1 MCVAVTY
8 SNTVRQKQ
16 PDIKTY
22 YTVSISMGQ
31 CAGTSMHYIS
41 TSNFTF
47 TMFNQ
52 LLKISAEG
60 QPY

>member
-1 MCVAVTY
+1 MCVTVTY

-22 YTVSISMGQ
+22 YTVSIPMGQ
-31 CAGTSMHYIS
+31 RAGTSMHHIS
-41 TSNFTF
+41 TSSFTV

-52 LLKISAEG
+52 LLKICAEV